1 MKQKIHHQA
10 VDQGTYP
17 ARSPAKA
24 VHFQYQDIGSGER
37 NNFHYISPS
46 PSPTDTLSCTA
57 LRLTVRCYI
66 RCYFRFFIRYYF
78 TCTTDAQPGA
88 QIDAQTEEERG
99 WQYLDI
105 LTQKKKEAENTVLQ
119 ITFIFAPVFV
129 QCYVLVY
136 CFNPCLLS
144 LAFFSVMILNF
155 AFFGIWVRRSC
166 HTSIQPYNFITA
178 ERLST
183 GYSH

>member
-1 MKQKIHHQA
+1 MKQKNHHQA

-37 NNFHYISPS
+37 KLQLCISPS
-46 PSPTDTLSCTA
+46 PFPTDPLSCTA

-105 LTQKKKEAENTVLQ
+105 LTQKKKEAQNTVLQ

-144 LAFFSVMILNF
+144 LVFFSVMILNF

-166 HTSIQPYNFITA
+166 HTGMQPYNFITA

-183 GYSH
+183 GYFH

>member
-1 MKQKIHHQA
+1 MKQKKGQA

-66 RCYFRFFIRYYF
+66 RCYFRFFIRYYV

-88 QIDAQTEEERG
+88 QIDAQTEEERS
-99 WQYLDI
+99 WQYSDAQTKETKLKI
-105 LTQKKKEAENTVLQ
+105 LFCTSR
-119 ITFIFAPVFV
+119 FF
-129 QCYVLVY
+129 
-136 CFNPCLLS
+136 LL
-144 LAFFSVMILNF
+144 LFLFSVMLLF
-155 AFFGIWVRRSC
+155 
-166 HTSIQPYNFITA
+166 TA
-178 ERLST
+178 TTLSFYT
-183 GYSH
+183 CLS

>member
-1 MKQKIHHQA
+1 MSSYTWLPQYKDLIWSYLILSYLSYLILSYLAPKFCILWNLGQKIISTKHS
-10 VDQGTYP
+10 TT
-17 ARSPAKA
+17 
-24 VHFQYQDIGSGER
+24 
-37 NNFHYISPS
+37 HYLWQQNDCPS
-46 PSPTDTLSCTA
+46 Y
-57 LRLTVRCYI
+57 VRWC
-66 RCYFRFFIRYYF
+66 IRYYVWWS
-78 TCTTDAQPGA
+78 TRCSECL
-88 QIDAQTEEERG
+88 DAQTEEERG

-144 LAFFSVMILNF
+144 LVFFSVMILNF

-183 GYSH
+183 GYFH

>member
-1 MKQKIHHQA
+1 MFR
-10 VDQGTYP
+10 VL
-17 ARSPAKA
+17 RCSNRRR
-24 VHFQYQDIGSGER
+24 E
-37 NNFHYISPS
+37 
-46 PSPTDTLSCTA
+46 
-57 LRLTVRCYI
+57 RLTI
-66 RCYFRFFIRYYF
+66 LRY
-78 TCTTDAQPGA
+78 TH
-88 QIDAQTEEERG
+88 TEEERS
-99 WQYLDI
+99 WKYCFANHIYFCSCFCSVLCSCLLLQPLSSFTCLLRCNDPEFEYLDI

-144 LAFFSVMILNF
+144 LVFFGVMILNF

-183 GYSH
+183 GYFH